1 LESAG
6 RAGTGVDRR
15 RSQGKGAESRPGLQ
29 LFLSCLFVFVFVFVF
44 VLMGASGEA
53 SPAGYGQ
60 EAVIR
65 CIYAMAAKR
74 PHAI

>member
-1 LESAG
+1 VLAG
-6 RAGTGVDRR
+6 RGRVWIGGGPKARA
-15 RSQGKGAESRPGLQ
+15 RSRGPGCSF
-29 LFLSCLFVFVFVFVF
+29 LFLFVFVFVF

-53 SPAGYGQ
+53 SPAGHGQ

-74 PHAI
+74 PYAI

>member
-6 RAGTGVDRR
+6 RAGTGVDER
-15 RSQGKGAESRPGLQ
+15 RSQGKGVESRPGQQ
-29 LFLSCLFVFVFVFVF
+29 LFLSFLFVFVFVFVF

-53 SPAGYGQ
+53 SPAGHGQ
-60 EAVIR
+60 EAVFR

-74 PHAI
+74 PYAI